1 MRTLIPGFCG
11 GKVYGSSLHPTSNA
25 SQGFLPQNSLHV
37 ASTPISYP
45 LTTLPTHPTPHRILS
60 EEILVCIFRE
70 ILPHLNCA
78 AGKFPVRTYRTVVC
92 FLRVGSSIRCVRYS
106 TAFTMTSPTPD
117 FITDNEIST
126 PSECH
131 ICWEEQEVE
140 LGILR

>member
-1 MRTLIPGFCG
+1 MR
-11 GKVYGSSLHPTSNA
+11 SLAFVIAKFMVLPPNPTSNA

-37 ASTPISYP
+37 ASTPISHP
-45 LTTLPTHPTPHRILS
+45 LTTLLTHPTPHRILS
-60 EEILVCIFRE
+60 EEILVCRFRE

-78 AGKFPVRTYRTVVC
+78 AGKFPVRTYCIVVC
-92 FLRVGSSIRCVRYS
+92 FLRVGSSIGCLRYS

-117 FITDNEIST
+117 FITENEIST

-131 ICWEEQEVE
+131 ICWKEQEVE